1 MTSRRFARLVFK
13 ALSDIPPPFREHLT
27 NVDVV
32 IRRRPD
38 RRDLRL
44 HGIKRGERL
53 YGMYDG
59 VPLTERGGNY
69 TLVPPDRITIF
80 KEPLEADFP
89 DETELMAE
97 VRKTVLHEIAHFF
110 GMSEQA
116 VEELGMG

>member
-13 ALSDIPPPFREHLT
+13 ALSDIPSPFREHLT
-27 NVDVV
+27 NVDGV

-38 RRDLRL
+38 RRDLRA

-53 YGMYDG
+53 YGLYDG

-69 TLVPPDRITIF
+69 TLVPPDKITIF
-80 KEPLEADFP
+80 QEPLEADFP
-89 DETELMAE
+89 NEAELMAE

-110 GMSEQA
+110 GMSEEA
-116 VEELGMG
+116 IEDLGIG

>member
-13 ALSDIPPPFREHLT
+13 ALSDIPSPFREHLT

-53 YGMYDG
+53 YGLYDG

-69 TLVPPDRITIF
+69 TLVPPDKITIF
-80 KEPLEADFP
+80 QEPLEADFP

-116 VEELGMG
+116 VEELGMD